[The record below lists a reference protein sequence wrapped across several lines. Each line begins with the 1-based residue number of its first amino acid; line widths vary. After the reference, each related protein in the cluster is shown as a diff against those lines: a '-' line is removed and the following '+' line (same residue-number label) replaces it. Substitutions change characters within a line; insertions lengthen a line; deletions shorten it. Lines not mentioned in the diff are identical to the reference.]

1 MAAMPT
7 AIANPEGGGNID
19 VQCRL
24 ALAEP
29 LVALRSQNVI
39 I

>member
-7 AIANPEGGGNID
+7 SVAKPEEGGNID
-19 VQCRL
+19 VPCRL
-24 ALAEP
+24 ALAEL

-39 I
+39 L